1 MARKMGARARHALDW
16 KPAFLRAL
24 SAEPVVWVACEKAGV
39 SRSVVYDAREQDDA
53 FRRAWDQSLENGL
66 DHLEAQLHRRGRKN
80 SDKAAM
86 FLLAH
91 RRPEVFGHTAQDA
104 NRTMRTDDVMILFQN
119 LVRAVRRNVA
129 DPYQLGSI
137 EREFMRLIEEG
148 PLQLDGKVT

>member
-1 MARKMGARARHALDW
+1 MPGQLLDGSCAALPLVTLVGEIRGDQG
-16 KPAFLRAL
+16 
-24 SAEPVVWVACEKAGV
+24 SQVACEKAGV

-91 RRPEVFGHTAQDA
+91 RRPEVFGHTTQDA

-119 LVRAVRRNVA
+119 LVRAVRVRIR
-129 DPYQLGSI
+129 LGSGAAPH
-137 EREFMRLIEEG
+137 LIG
-148 PLQLDGKVT
+148 IHQR